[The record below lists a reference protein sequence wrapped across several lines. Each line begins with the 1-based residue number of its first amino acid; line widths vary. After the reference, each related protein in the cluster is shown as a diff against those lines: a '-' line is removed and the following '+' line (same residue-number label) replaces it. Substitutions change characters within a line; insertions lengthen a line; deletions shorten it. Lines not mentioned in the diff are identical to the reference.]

1 MKLEQQQLRTDI
13 EIKIGF
19 KIVSS
24 SDIKIFVN
32 ILRENQIVDLS
43 YNTLRRFWGLLP
55 ETKARQNTLN
65 KLSLFLGYQSY
76 LSYIREKNKFE
87 LWHTEV
93 KLQRLKYQEDLTASD
108 LNFINKI
115 IKYQGS
121 IHYFIALFEHAV
133 QYEKWNYIQT
143 LFNSKHFNLTGK
155 KKIEALEFNVKIA
168 SLISIKLKSIPL
180 NDFKKLMPNL
190 IEITKFKENV
200 LYIYVDL
207 TNMNGRYGYLID
219 LIDKKK
225 KEHQEKV
232 FIQLLKG
239 LVQFLNHG
247 QTNKIRIDES
257 TLMNLPVTLR
267 GRYLGFQILYASQI
281 SDQNLEQYYW
291 SLFFDLIAEENDI
304 RNFLHEFI
312 HHLLLAKRFKKLNFI
327 MSKYY
332 EDILDIFHV
341 HNYLDVFIYDLIDAM
356 FSLRSS
362 DIKRAKIVFK
372 NLYMDK
378 ILYDSYCDYY
388 LIFYNITGYHLS
400 DSQIEKNKFKQDYL
414 NLKELFGFM
423 IFSEDYLLH
432 FFES

>member
-1 MKLEQQQLRTDI
+1 MKVEQQQLRTDI

-232 FIQLLKG
+232 FIKLLKG

>member
-121 IHYFIALFEHAV
+121 ILYFIALFEHAV

-232 FIQLLKG
+232 FIKLLKG

>member
-1 MKLEQQQLRTDI
+1 MKVEQQQLRTDI

-121 IHYFIALFEHAV
+121 ILYFIALFEHAV

-143 LFNSKHFNLTGK
+143 LFNSKYFNLTGK
-155 KKIEALEFNVKIA
+155 NKIEALEFNVKIA

-232 FIQLLKG
+232 FIKLLKG

>member
-1 MKLEQQQLRTDI
+1 MKVEQQQLRTDI

-24 SDIKIFVN
+24 SDIKTFVN

-143 LFNSKHFNLTGK
+143 LFNSKYFNLTGK
-155 KKIEALEFNVKIA
+155 NKIEALEFNVKIA

-232 FIQLLKG
+232 FIKLLKG

>member
-1 MKLEQQQLRTDI
+1 MKVEQQQLRTDI

-121 IHYFIALFEHAV
+121 ILYFIALFEHAV

>member
-1 MKLEQQQLRTDI
+1 MKVEQQQLRTDI

-143 LFNSKHFNLTGK
+143 LFNSKYFNLTGK
-155 KKIEALEFNVKIA
+155 NKIEALEFNVKIA

-232 FIQLLKG
+232 FIKLLKG

-400 DSQIEKNKFKQDYL
+400 DGQIEKNKFKQDYL

>member
-121 IHYFIALFEHAV
+121 ILYFIALFEHAV

-190 IEITKFKENV
+190 IEIKKFKENV

>member
-143 LFNSKHFNLTGK
+143 LFNSKYFNLTGK
-155 KKIEALEFNVKIA
+155 NKIEALEFNVKIA

-232 FIQLLKG
+232 FIKLLKG

>member
-1 MKLEQQQLRTDI
+1 MKVEQQQLRTDI

-24 SDIKIFVN
+24 SDIKTFVN
-32 ILRENQIVDLS
+32 ILGENQIVDLS

-76 LSYIREKNKFE
+76 LSYIKEKNKFE

-93 KLQRLKYQEDLTASD
+93 KLQRLKYQEDLTVSD

-168 SLISIKLKSIPL
+168 SLIFIKLKSIPL

-225 KEHQEKV
+225 AEHQEKV
-232 FIQLLKG
+232 FIELLKG

-257 TLMNLPVTLR
+257 TLLNLPVTLR

-372 NLYMDK
+372 NLDMDK

-423 IFSEDYLLH
+423 LFSEDYLLH
-432 FFES
+432 FFE

>member
-1 MKLEQQQLRTDI
+1 MKVEQQQLRTDI

-143 LFNSKHFNLTGK
+143 LFNSKYFNLTGK
-155 KKIEALEFNVKIA
+155 NKIEALEFNVKIA

-232 FIQLLKG
+232 FIKLLKG

-372 NLYMDK
+372 NLDMDK

>member
-1 MKLEQQQLRTDI
+1 MKVEQQQLRTDI

-143 LFNSKHFNLTGK
+143 LFNSKYFNLTGK
-155 KKIEALEFNVKIA
+155 NKIEALEFNVKIA

-232 FIQLLKG
+232 FIKLLKG

-423 IFSEDYLLH
+423 LFSEDYLLH
-432 FFES
+432 FFE

>member
-1 MKLEQQQLRTDI
+1 MKVEQQQLRTDI

-24 SDIKIFVN
+24 SDIKTFVN

>member
-1 MKLEQQQLRTDI
+1 MKVEQQQLRTDI

-65 KLSLFLGYQSY
+65 KLSFFLGYQSY
-76 LSYIREKNKFE
+76 LSYIKEKNKFE

-232 FIQLLKG
+232 FIKLLKG

-257 TLMNLPVTLR
+257 TLLNLPVTLR

-332 EDILDIFHV
+332 EDILDLFHV

-372 NLYMDK
+372 NLDMDK

-423 IFSEDYLLH
+423 LFSEDYLLH
-432 FFES
+432 FFE

>member
-1 MKLEQQQLRTDI
+1 MKVEQQQLRTDI

-232 FIQLLKG
+232 FIKLLKG

-257 TLMNLPVTLR
+257 TLLNLPVTLR

>member
-1 MKLEQQQLRTDI
+1 MKVEQQQLRTDI

-143 LFNSKHFNLTGK
+143 LFNSKYFNLTGK
-155 KKIEALEFNVKIA
+155 NKIEALEFNVKIA

-232 FIQLLKG
+232 FIKLLKG

-432 FFES
+432 FFE

>member
-93 KLQRLKYQEDLTASD
+93 KLERLKYQEDLTASD

-225 KEHQEKV
+225 TEHQEKV

-267 GRYLGFQILYASQI
+267 GRYLGFQILYASQN

-362 DIKRAKIVFK
+362 NIKRAKIVFK
-372 NLYMDK
+372 NLDMDK

>member
-1 MKLEQQQLRTDI
+1 MKVEQQQLRTDI

-65 KLSLFLGYQSY
+65 KLSFFLGYQSY
-76 LSYIREKNKFE
+76 LSYIKEKNKFE

-143 LFNSKHFNLTGK
+143 LFNSKYFNLTGK
-155 KKIEALEFNVKIA
+155 NKIEALEFNVKIA

-225 KEHQEKV
+225 TEHQEKV

-257 TLMNLPVTLR
+257 TLLNLPVTLR

-372 NLYMDK
+372 NLDIDK

-400 DSQIEKNKFKQDYL
+400 DSQIEKSKFKQDYL

-423 IFSEDYLLH
+423 LFSEDYLLH
-432 FFES
+432 FFE

>member
-168 SLISIKLKSIPL
+168 SLIFIKLKSIPL

>member
-93 KLQRLKYQEDLTASD
+93 KLERLKYQEDLTASD

-168 SLISIKLKSIPL
+168 SLIFIKLKSIPL

-225 KEHQEKV
+225 TEHQEKV

-247 QTNKIRIDES
+247 QIKKVRIDES

-267 GRYLGFQILYASQI
+267 GRYLGFQILYASQN

-362 DIKRAKIVFK
+362 NIKRAKIVFK
-372 NLYMDK
+372 NLDMDK

-423 IFSEDYLLH
+423 LFGEDYLLH

>member
-1 MKLEQQQLRTDI
+1 MKVEQQQLRTDI

-143 LFNSKHFNLTGK
+143 LFNSKYFNLTGK
-155 KKIEALEFNVKIA
+155 NKIEALEFNVKIA

>member
-1 MKLEQQQLRTDI
+1 MKVEQQQLRTDI

-24 SDIKIFVN
+24 SDIKTFVN

-76 LSYIREKNKFE
+76 LSYIKEKNKFE

-93 KLQRLKYQEDLTASD
+93 KLQRLKYQEDLTVSD

-168 SLISIKLKSIPL
+168 SLIFIKLKSIPL

-225 KEHQEKV
+225 AEHQEKV
-232 FIQLLKG
+232 FIELLKG

-257 TLMNLPVTLR
+257 TLLNLPVTLR

-372 NLYMDK
+372 NLDMDK
-378 ILYDSYCDYY
+378 ILYDSYCDY
-388 LIFYNITGYHLS
+388 
-400 DSQIEKNKFKQDYL
+400 
-414 NLKELFGFM
+414 
-423 IFSEDYLLH
+423 
-432 FFES
+432 

>member
-1 MKLEQQQLRTDI
+1 MKVEQQQLRTDI

-24 SDIKIFVN
+24 SDIKTFVN
-32 ILRENQIVDLS
+32 ILGENQIVDLS

-76 LSYIREKNKFE
+76 LSYIKEKNKFE

-93 KLQRLKYQEDLTASD
+93 KLQRLKYQEDLTVSD

-168 SLISIKLKSIPL
+168 SLIFIKLKSIPL

-225 KEHQEKV
+225 AEHQEKV
-232 FIQLLKG
+232 FIELLKG

-257 TLMNLPVTLR
+257 TLLNLPVTLR

-332 EDILDIFHV
+332 EDILDLFHV

-372 NLYMDK
+372 NLDMDK

-423 IFSEDYLLH
+423 LFSEDYLLH
-432 FFES
+432 FFE

>member
-93 KLQRLKYQEDLTASD
+93 KLERLKYQEDLTASD

-168 SLISIKLKSIPL
+168 SLIFIKLKSIPL

-190 IEITKFKENV
+190 IEIKKFKENV